1 MRRNVMVWVWMGLAA
16 TAWSG
21 CAASSGA
28 YPPASMA
35 MQASGPP
42 PAPSMEATASVSSV
56 SSVEEGAS
64 TGESE
69 RVDVAEQPAPQAQA
83 PAPQAPGRAAPTRNL
98 PGVTQATGPAG
109 NTGQPAQPAQPAAAT
124 PATPAAMLIY
134 TAEIELQTA
143 REAVTPTIDRVIEAA
158 TAMGGYLLRRTDTSV
173 QVRVPSARFRESLRT
188 VEEFGEVLHRSVA
201 AQDVSEEY
209 RDLEVRLQNLRAVRR
224 RLEEFLARAGSM
236 ADALQV
242 ERELERVTR
251 EIDTIEGRLRFLGA
265 RVAFS
270 LVTVNVRARPEG
282 VMVAGPPIP
291 PRRAIDLPVE
301 WFRRVGLE
309 RLLDTR
315 E

>member
-21 CAASSGA
+21 CAASGA
-28 YPPASMA
+28 YPRASMA
-35 MQASGPP
+35 MQASAPP
-42 PAPSMEATASVSSV
+42 SAPSMEPSVSVSSV
-56 SSVEEGAS
+56 GSVEEGAS
-64 TGESE
+64 TGENE
-69 RVDVAEQPAPQAQA
+69 RADVAEQPA
-83 PAPQAPGRAAPTRNL
+83 PAPQAPGRAAPVRNL

-109 NTGQPAQPAQPAAAT
+109 NTGQPAQPAQPAATT

-134 TAEIELQTA
+134 TADIDLQTA
-143 REAVTPTIDRVIEAA
+143 REAVTPTLDRVIEAA

-236 ADALQV
+236 TDALQV

-251 EIDTIEGRLRFLGA
+251 EIDTLEGRLRFLGA

-282 VMVAGPPIP
+282 VIVAGPPIP